1 MELTWNLLS
10 TMLFFQVYRSA
21 GFIPF
26 ALLSDVWS
34 VVFLLSYVGTH
45 VYLFNLQIIIVTY
58 LKAELLCRV
67 VLITIQLGDLQLV

>member
-10 TMLFFQVYRSA
+10 RMLFFQVYRSVEL
-21 GFIPF
+21 ISF

-34 VVFLLSYVGTH
+34 VMFLLSYVATH

-67 VLITIQLGDLQLV
+67 ALITTQLGELQLV